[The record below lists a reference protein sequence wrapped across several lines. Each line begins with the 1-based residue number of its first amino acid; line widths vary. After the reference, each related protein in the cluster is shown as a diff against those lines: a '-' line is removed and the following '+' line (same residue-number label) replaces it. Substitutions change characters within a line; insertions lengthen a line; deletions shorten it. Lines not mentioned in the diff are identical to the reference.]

1 MHGKSLLHG
10 VTGSPALLAMITP
23 TPPASITYDDAID
36 NAILESNDVKHRTTF
51 PATNLG
57 LRDSDWQTLQMG
69 YSNIKICL
77 V

>member
-10 VTGSPALLAMITP
+10 ATGSPGFLAMITP
-23 TPPASITYDDAID
+23 TPPAAITYDDAID
-36 NAILESNDVKHRTTF
+36 TTILGCNDVKHRTTF

-57 LRDSDWQTLQMG
+57 LRDSEWQKLQMG